1 MARPGTSQHFL
12 YLSLSVWGEAKR
24 RAVVEASTASK
35 LLNRLL
41 DAYLEQPLVQ
51 SPRQRTRSGELL
63 EIFDRRS
70 AHLENTTWTAIK
82 ARAEQEGRSVSA
94 IAEQIMRQYLGMPP
108 LDVDT
113 AEQRETSGQ
122 TASLD

>member
-41 DAYLEQPLVQ
+41 DAYLEQPLFQ
-51 SPRQRTRSGELL
+51 SPGQRARGGELL
-63 EIFDRRS
+63 EIFERRS
-70 AHLENTTWTAIK
+70 VHLETGTWSAIK
-82 ARAEQEGRSVSA
+82 ARAAREGRSVSA
-94 IAEQIMRQYLGMPP
+94 IAEQVLRQYLGLPVLEGDP
-108 LDVDT
+108 SV
-113 AEQRETSGQ
+113 EK
-122 TASLD
+122 